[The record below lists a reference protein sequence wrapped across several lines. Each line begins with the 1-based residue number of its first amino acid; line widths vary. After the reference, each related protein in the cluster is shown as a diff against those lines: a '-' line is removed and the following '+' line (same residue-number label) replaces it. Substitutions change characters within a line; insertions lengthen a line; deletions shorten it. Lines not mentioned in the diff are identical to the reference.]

1 MNEVSKISEYFSE
14 LQAKTIRYTT
24 KVSEDIQRIIAEL
37 DSGERRVCTKFGEE
51 WVVDQDIKKAILLY
65 MNMMKTSVIS
75 LQFDSYISSDA
86 TPAFVQNA
94 YGILEKAPQESAKS
108 NMRWFD
114 KIPLKTANWK
124 SVNFENAG
132 FRMVPGAVVRY
143 GSFIG
148 KNAVLMPSFINI
160 GAYVGAGT
168 MVDTW
173 STIGSCA
180 QIGENCHISGGVGIG
195 GVLEP
200 LQANPVIIGNN
211 CFIGARSEIA
221 EGVIIEDG
229 AVIGMGVYI
238 GKSTKIINR
247 ETGEVSYGRVPKNSV
262 VVSGAIPSSG
272 GVSLYAAVIVK
283 QVDDQTRSK
292 TSINELLRS

>member
-1 MNEVSKISEYFSE
+1 MNEVSKIDEYFSE

-24 KVSEDIQRIIAEL
+24 KVSEDIHKVISQL
-37 DSGERRVCTKFGEE
+37 DSGKLRVCTKIDDEHI
-51 WVVDQDIKKAILLY
+51 VNQDIKKAILLY
-65 MNMMKTSVIS
+65 MNMMKSTVIS
-75 LQFDSYISSDA
+75 TNLDSYFPLES
-86 TPAFVQNA
+86 TPFFTENSQ
-94 YGILEKAPQESAKS
+94 GIAERIAQENLK
-108 NMRWFD
+108 NQIKWYD
-114 KIPLKTANWK
+114 KIPLKTAGWK
-124 SVNFENAG
+124 NIDFENAG
-132 FRMVPGAVVRY
+132 FRMVPGAIARY

-148 KNAVLMPSFINI
+148 KNAVLMPSFVNI

-173 STIGSCA
+173 ATIGSCA
-180 QIGENCHISGGVGIG
+180 QIGENCHISGGTGIG

-247 ETGEVSYGRVPKNSV
+247 ENGEVSYGRVPKNSV
-262 VVSGAIPSSG
+262 VVSGSIPSSG
-272 GVSLYAAVIVK
+272 GVSLYAAIIVK

>member
-51 WVVDQDIKKAILLY
+51 WVVDQGIKKAILLY

-86 TPAFVQNA
+86 TPVFVQNA
-94 YGILEKAPQESAKS
+94 YGILEKVPQESAKS

-160 GAYVGAGT
+160 GAYVGVGT

-180 QIGENCHISGGVGIG
+180 QIGENCHISGGAGIG

-262 VVSGAIPSSG
+262 VVSGSIPSSG

>member
-1 MNEVSKISEYFSE
+1 MNDISKISEYFAE
-14 LQAKTIRYTT
+14 LQAKTIRYTV
-24 KVSEDIQRIIAEL
+24 KVSEDIQKVIAEL
-37 DSGERRVCTKFGEE
+37 DSGERRVCTKIGDE
-51 WVVDQDIKKAILLY
+51 WIVDENIKKAILLY
-65 MNMMKTSVIS
+65 MNMMKTSIFS
-75 LQFDSYISSDA
+75 IQFDSYIANDA

-94 YGILEKAPQESAKS
+94 YGILEKSPQESIK
-108 NMRWFD
+108 NQMRWYD

-124 SVNFENAG
+124 NINFENAG
-132 FRMVPGAVVRY
+132 FRMVPGAIVRY

-148 KNAVLMPSFINI
+148 KNAVLMPSFVNI
-160 GAYVGAGT
+160 GAYVGSGT

-173 STIGSCA
+173 ATIGSCA
-180 QIGENCHISGGVGIG
+180 QIGENCHISGGSGIG

-247 ETGEVSYGRVPKNSV
+247 ETGEATYGRVPKNSV
-262 VVSGAIPSSG
+262 VVSGSIPSSG
-272 GVSLYAAVIVK
+272 GVSLYAAIIVK